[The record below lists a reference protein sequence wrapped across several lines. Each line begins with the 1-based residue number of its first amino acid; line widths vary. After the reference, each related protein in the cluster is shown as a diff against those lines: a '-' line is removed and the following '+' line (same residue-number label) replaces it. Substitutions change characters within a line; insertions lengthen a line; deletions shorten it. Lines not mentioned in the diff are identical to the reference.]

1 MKSNLV
7 KEYLP
12 PLRIVK
18 RSENFTG
25 EEVLIE
31 KGGGRLFLSEKQYA
45 CCTGRGYII
54 LDFGRELCGGIRIL
68 SLYKA
73 GAPRCLRIRLRFGES
88 VGETCAEIGEKN
100 EPNDHS
106 LRDFEI
112 QIP

>member
-31 KGGGRLFLSEKQYA
+31 KGGGRLWISDVNF
-45 CCTGRGYII
+45 
-54 LDFGRELCGGIRIL
+54 
-68 SLYKA
+68 
-73 GAPRCLRIRLRFGES
+73 
-88 VGETCAEIGEKN
+88 AEE
-100 EPNDHS
+100 
-106 LRDFEI
+106 
-112 QIP
+112 

>member
-31 KGGGRLFLSEKQYA
+31 EGGGRLFLSEK
-45 CCTGRGYII
+45 RRV
-54 LDFGRELCGGIRIL
+54 LDGIYQAAL
-68 SLYKA
+68 V
-73 GAPRCLRIRLRFGES
+73 RLKKLEEEDALALADTVAMLGVIAWVHRRL
-88 VGETCAEIGEKN
+88 T
-100 EPNDHS
+100 
-106 LRDFEI
+106 
-112 QIP
+112 